1 MVKTALSVIR
11 KRNVKS
17 FRRIEDLMFAND
29 FLTCQLGKKRFKT
42 RFCHRKTQNTYP
54 RTLPIV
60 TATRVNAQNKLTAVS
75 WRFRQLTQISIIT
88 TKHSGIAC
96 KYFIAINT

>member
-1 MVKTALSVIR
+1 MPV
-11 KRNVKS
+11 
-17 FRRIEDLMFAND
+17 
-29 FLTCQLGKKRFKT
+29 GKKRFKT

-88 TKHSGIAC
+88 TKQIFYCDKHIETADGYGYTIR
-96 KYFIAINT
+96 

>member
-29 FLTCQLGKKRFKT
+29 FLTCQLGKNVLKHVFVIEKRKI
-42 RFCHRKTQNTYP
+42 RILEPC
-54 RTLPIV
+54 L
-60 TATRVNAQNKLTAVS
+60 
-75 WRFRQLTQISIIT
+75 
-88 TKHSGIAC
+88 
-96 KYFIAINT
+96 

>member
-29 FLTCQLGKKRFKT
+29 FLTCQLGKNVLKHVFVIEKRKI
-42 RFCHRKTQNTYP
+42 RILEPY
-54 RTLPIV
+54 L
-60 TATRVNAQNKLTAVS
+60 
-75 WRFRQLTQISIIT
+75 
-88 TKHSGIAC
+88 
-96 KYFIAINT
+96 